1 MTDGCVVIGSGVAGL
16 TSAALLAAQG
26 RPVTLVE
33 EAPALGPVL
42 RGFTRGGAYFDT
54 GFHYTGGLA
63 KGEILD
69 RFFHFL
75 GLARRLV
82 KVPLDPAGF
91 DRYQEED
98 TGFAFAY
105 PVGMERFAAALYEA
119 FPGEV
124 EAVRQFVAG
133 LEAACASLPYL
144 NLELDF
150 TREGGLNADPGES
163 LGEVL
168 DRLTGDSR
176 LKRVL
181 SLHTL
186 LHGIAPHE
194 VPFRYHA
201 AVAGLY
207 YRSAHGIAGG
217 GRAVVDGFAARLE
230 ELGVRVRT
238 GRAVTHIEASAGG
251 AVAGVRLT
259 DGEFLPCTTC
269 VSTVHPK
276 RLLPLVPDG
285 VFRGVYRRRI
295 EALEETI
302 SANLLFLRCDPGV
315 EALTGGN
322 VIVVPG
328 GQAPGAEWHHQVC
341 YVNRSKGAP
350 GGDVGN
356 GVVAIQPARFADF
369 AAWADSRRGSRP
381 AEYLKEKARVAD
393 QLLTVVQTNCPE
405 LAGRVHPVA
414 GATPLTLRD
423 YCGSPS
429 GGLYGV
435 KHTVAQVNPLPL
447 TRLRGLF
454 LAGQATTAAGL
465 LGAMMS
471 AFLCCGHI
479 VGQQHLLQGVR
490 ECL

>member
-1 MTDGCVVIGSGVAGL
+1 MTDACVVIGSGVAGL
-16 TSAALLAAQG
+16 TSAALLAARG
-26 RPVTLVE
+26 HAVTLVE

-63 KGEILD
+63 DGEILD
-69 RFFHFL
+69 RFLHYL

-91 DRYQEED
+91 DRYREAAS
-98 TGFAFAY
+98 GFEFAY
-105 PVGMERFAAALYEA
+105 PVGMERFEAALCEA

-124 EAVRQFVAG
+124 EAVGQFVAG
-133 LEAACASLPYL
+133 LAAACASLPYL
-144 NLELDF
+144 NLDLDF
-150 TREGGLNADPGES
+150 TREGGMTADPGES

-168 DRLTGDSR
+168 DRLTGNIR

-181 SLHTL
+181 ALHTL

-207 YRSAHGIAGG
+207 FRSAHGIAGG
-217 GRAVVDGFAARLE
+217 GRAIVDGFAARLE

-238 GRAVTHIEASAGG
+238 GRAVTRIEASAAGT
-251 AVAGVRLT
+251 VAGVRLA
-259 DGEFLPCTTC
+259 DGELVPCDTC

-276 RLLPLVPDG
+276 RLLPLVPEG
-285 VFRGVYRRRI
+285 VFRGVFRRRI

-315 EALTGGN
+315 DALTRGN
-322 VIVVPG
+322 RIFVPG
-328 GQAPGAEWHHQVC
+328 DSSAELPWHHQVC

-356 GVVAIQPARFADF
+356 GVVVIQPARFQDF
-369 AAWADSRRGSRP
+369 AAWADSRRGARP
-381 AEYLKEKARVAD
+381 AAYLQEKARAVET
-393 QLLTVVQTNCPE
+393 LLATVEDNCPE

-423 YCGSPS
+423 YCGSPT

-435 KHTVAQVNPLPL
+435 KHTVAQINPLPL
-447 TRLRGLF
+447 TRFGGLY
-454 LAGQATTAAGL
+454 LAGQATAAAGL

-479 VGQQHLLQGVR
+479 VGHEHLLQGVR